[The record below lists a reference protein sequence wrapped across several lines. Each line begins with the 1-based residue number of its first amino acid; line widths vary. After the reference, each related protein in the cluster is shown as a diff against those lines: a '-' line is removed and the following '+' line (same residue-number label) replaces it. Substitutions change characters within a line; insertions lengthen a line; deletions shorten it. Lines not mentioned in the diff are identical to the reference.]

1 MCACKC
7 IAAGQISHNGTH
19 YKINYILY
27 TYIYMYIQYVYM
39 YYLAPFQKVAE
50 NGRDLLR
57 VTLLHELDACHYKLS
72 MFITV
77 VKAMFPTY
85 MYCE

>member
-1 MCACKC
+1 
-7 IAAGQISHNGTH
+7 
-19 YKINYILY
+19 
-27 TYIYMYIQYVYM
+27 MYIQYVYM

-85 MYCE
+85 MYIHVL

>member
-1 MCACKC
+1 
-7 IAAGQISHNGTH
+7 
-19 YKINYILY
+19 
-27 TYIYMYIQYVYM
+27 MYIQYVYM

-72 MFITV
+72 MFVTV

-85 MYCE
+85 IHVYTCIVSRKKCIIKSGEERLV